1 MAIPRRRVSGRHTLF
16 YLLLTVDGSS
26 PRRGRRHLGILASL
40 AGMIM
45 QLDVASCAGIGDDE
59 ITLMSA
65 GIFPRLEGG
74 IRAALDEAD
83 SL

>member
-1 MAIPRRRVSGRHTLF
+1 MLF

-45 QLDVASCAGIGDDE
+45 QLDVASCAGIGDD